1 MQLLRWLSEVVLS
14 RYFSRRDGLVEALF
28 EVGAHL
34 VQPAAERSS
43 RGTFAVI
50 RNVRTRLT
58 EIGPLEPLQ
67 KSEERFALQPPTQ
80 PSLLLLQLSG
90 RPLQSA
96 ASTQSGA
103 AHECT
108 RKLHFAHRCRCTIGD
123 LDVRGVHRCPAR
135 ALGPARR
142 TPRFG
147 LTQMFFKR
155 NIERVWHPTVESL
168 VQIA

>member
-14 RYFSRRDGLVEALF
+14 RYFSRRDRLVLRSERIWSNRRLR
-28 EVGAHL
+28 GAHEAHSPSHGMSEHVSRKSGHL
-34 VQPAAERSS
+34 NHYRKVRKDSLCSLQRSRACCS
-43 RGTFAVI
+43 FSSPVDRCRA
-50 RNVRTRLT
+50 
-58 EIGPLEPLQ
+58 
-67 KSEERFALQPPTQ
+67 
-80 PSLLLLQLSG
+80 
-90 RPLQSA
+90 RPF
-96 ASTQSGA
+96 TQSGA

-108 RKLHFAHRCRCTIGD
+108 RKLHCAHRCRCTIGD

-142 TPRFG
+142 TPRFC
-147 LTQMFFKR
+147 LIQMFFKR